1 MSYFE
6 RVHET
11 INSVEI
17 GNIRTMQELTAQEN
31 RRIERVIK
39 AANLEKEAIKAF
51 RKAYKT
57 KPTIDLS
64 NFATI

>member
-1 MSYFE
+1 M
-6 RVHET
+6 HEA
-11 INSVEI
+11 INSMGI
-17 GNIRTMQELTAQEN
+17 GNVRTMQELTAQEN

-51 RKAYKT
+51 RKAHKT